1 MNETTSSPLGNV
13 ITIDDERIKNHLDL
27 VVRGSVEETLN
38 ALLDAEADRLC
49 NAQRYER
56 TEARCDTRAGH
67 YERKL
72 QTKAGEV
79 KLRIPKLR
87 TQTFETAII
96 ERYRRRES
104 SVEEALIEMY
114 LAGVSVR
121 RVEDITEALWGTRVS
136 PSTVSDLN
144 KKIYGTIEAWRNRLI
159 EGEHPYVYL
168 DGIVLKRSWAG
179 EVRNISVLIA
189 IGVGTDGFRQILGV
203 AEGEKE
209 DLEGWRGF
217 LRHLKDRGLKG
228 TRLII
233 SDACRGLVEA
243 AAEVFP
249 NTDWQRCVVHF
260 YRNVFSHV
268 PNGKVAEVARML
280 KAIHAQESRKTAQAK
295 ATEVVARLKEMKLRT
310 AAELVEQK
318 VGETMTYY
326 AYPSTHWRQ
335 LRTNNP
341 LERIIREIRRRTRV
355 VGAFPDGHSALMLAA
370 ARLRHIAST
379 KWGKRRYMLMDALL
393 NPAKQEAAA

>member
-1 MNETTSSPLGNV
+1 VSSG
-13 ITIDDERIKNHLDL
+13 
-27 VVRGSVEETLN
+27 
-38 ALLDAEADRLC
+38 
-49 NAQRYER
+49 
-56 TEARCDTRAGH
+56 
-67 YERKL
+67 
-72 QTKAGEV
+72 
-79 KLRIPKLR
+79 
-87 TQTFETAII
+87 
-96 ERYRRRES
+96 
-104 SVEEALIEMY
+104 
-114 LAGVSVR
+114 
-121 RVEDITEALWGTRVS
+121 
-136 PSTVSDLN
+136 TVSRLN
-144 KKIYGTIEAWRNRLI
+144 QKIYRHIEAWRNREI
-159 EGEHPYVYL
+159 VGEFPYVYL
-168 DGIVLKRSWAG
+168 DGVILKRSWAG
-179 EVRNISVLIA
+179 EVKNISVLIA

-209 DLEGWRGF
+209 DLEGWRAF
-217 LRHLKDRGLKG
+217 LCHLKDRGLKG
-228 TRLII
+228 VRLII

-243 AAEVFP
+243 ASEVFP
-249 NTDWQRCVVHF
+249 KTDWQRCVVHF

-280 KAIHAQESRKTAQAK
+280 KAIHAQESRQAAQTK
-295 ATEVVARLKEMKLRT
+295 GSQIVARLKEMKLRT

-335 LRTNNP
+335 IRTNNP

-379 KWGKRRYMLMDALL
+379 KWGKRRYMLMDLLL